1 MSWTLL
7 QADTI
12 MVCRDTGS
20 PGCCEKSWWKCCV
33 KTVLAGNPVP
43 EMQCTYGKLRLLMQG
58 AFTGW
63 CKHCSITP
71 PQHHGS
77 YRLSRNCPNPSSSC
91 KGKHGPATWKGG
103 QVRKRMSVGAAFPR
117 DHESDTALAVLYH
130 HQGKSDELVRPHCGW
145 RGTCIAIKNSPK
157 VDCALS
163 LAALQPCIH
172 HLRT

>member
-1 MSWTLL
+1 
-7 QADTI
+7 
-12 MVCRDTGS
+12 
-20 PGCCEKSWWKCCV
+20 
-33 KTVLAGNPVP
+33 
-43 EMQCTYGKLRLLMQG
+43 MQCTYGKLRLFMQE

-77 YRLSRNCPNPSSSC
+77 YRFSRNCPNPSSSC

-157 VDCALS
+157 VDCTLS

-172 HLRT
+172 HLRTWLQRDGIERRHRPAGLKVNGKEETWENNFLCLQLMFYFE